1 MIMIKASELVF
12 NSLRL
17 WVILGSC
24 ALSRLLLTNAYHP
37 GKDQFNFYVQFP
49 CLNLVEISI
58 FSLQFKC
65 CFFFFLEEW
74 WMWKTTWMWMLL
86 QKLYFL
92 IQVKSKYCLLL
103 QGKKYI
109 QFFFFFNISVMRIFL
124 KLLAELSFQ
133 KDFLTS
139 GTIFNE
145 IKLLV

>member
-24 ALSRLLLTNAYHP
+24 TLSRLLLTNAYHP

-65 CFFFFLEEW
+65 CFFFSGR
-74 WMWKTTWMWMLL
+74 MMN
-86 QKLYFL
+86 
-92 IQVKSKYCLLL
+92 VKDNLNVNAASKVIFSHS
-103 QGKKYI
+103 GKI
-109 QFFFFFNISVMRIFL
+109 
-124 KLLAELSFQ
+124 
-133 KDFLTS
+133 
-139 GTIFNE
+139 
-145 IKLLV
+145 

>member
-1 MIMIKASELVF
+1 MIKASELVF

-65 CFFFFLEEW
+65 CFFF
-74 WMWKTTWMWMLL
+74 WKDDECER
-86 QKLYFL
+86 QPECECCF
-92 IQVKSKYCLLL
+92 KS
-103 QGKKYI
+103 YI
-109 QFFFFFNISVMRIFL
+109 F
-124 KLLAELSFQ
+124 SFR
-133 KDFLTS
+133 
-139 GTIFNE
+139 
-145 IKLLV
+145 